1 MSIPSSTDRPL
12 TIGQLA
18 RRAELAP
25 ETLRHYERL
34 GLVEPSRRTDSNY
47 RLYDA
52 DAVRRLHFIR
62 RAQSLG
68 FSLPEIRQLLGLHAQ
83 GAGDMA
89 QVRAI
94 AEQRLRQIEQ
104 RLADLHSLR
113 AGLEQLL
120 QACPG
125 HGALADCPILA
136 ALCGPEDASAAS
148 EQSAGRD
155 VPANADGR
163 ARRAGAAS

>member
-1 MSIPSSTDRPL
+1 MSTTPSPDHAL

-34 GLVEPSRRTDSNY
+34 GLVEPSRRTESNY

-113 AGLEQLL
+113 DGLEQLL

-136 ALCGPEDASAAS
+136 ALCGPEDACAAS
-148 EQSAGRD
+148 GQRAGPDAHASAG
-155 VPANADGR
+155 GG
-163 ARRAGAAS
+163 ARRAGAGS